1 MVNLETFV
9 NFICPQLMLTSSL
22 LQPKRLPFLKRYI
35 LAFTERNA
43 QISYIYYLKTI
54 LACSGSS
61 LYHIAP
67 RRALPCQR
75 SQSADAG
82 RPTAE
87 KSSSRAR
94 PKIFPNILIVSTLYI
109 VQYKVLCCVSFSPD
123 NWRYHQKK
131 YGKAVFKLLSSHD
144 VLRIYLLLN
153 SSFFTPGEAHK
164 HEAWPIFHVIKYL
177 SPMDLL

>member
-75 SQSADAG
+75 NQSADAE

-94 PKIFPNILIVSTLYI
+94 PKIFPNILIVSTLYSTRYFVVLAS
-109 VQYKVLCCVSFSPD
+109 VQTIDGTTKRNMEKQFSNCFPLMMFLG
-123 NWRYHQKK
+123 Y
-131 YGKAVFKLLSSHD
+131 
-144 VLRIYLLLN
+144 IY
-153 SSFFTPGEAHK
+153 
-164 HEAWPIFHVIKYL
+164 Y
-177 SPMDLL
+177 